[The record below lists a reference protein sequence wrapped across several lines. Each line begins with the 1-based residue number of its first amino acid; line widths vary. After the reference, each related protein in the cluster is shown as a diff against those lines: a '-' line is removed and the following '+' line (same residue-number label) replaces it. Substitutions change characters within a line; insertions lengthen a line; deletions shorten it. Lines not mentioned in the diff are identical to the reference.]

1 MLMMY
6 VSTIKLIE
14 NCALRLSYLKSGD
27 STANKANIWI
37 LCKSYN
43 KGSYIKVK
51 RAEDSSNKSGNNK
64 DSSNED
70 GSDEDG
76 NALFIAMNAL

>member
-1 MLMMY
+1 MIY
-6 VSTIKLIE
+6 VSTIKLIK
-14 NCALRLSYLKSGD
+14 NCALRLPDLKSGD
-27 STANKANIWI
+27 STTNEADIWI

-43 KGSYIKVK
+43 KGSYMKVK

-76 NALFIAMNAL
+76 NALFIAMDAL